1 MVVLNI
7 KDVCHECIHF
17 APDIAQYPGIKVTD
31 DVLPDGD
38 MIIECAHR
46 HTCQHWQ
53 DSSDTVIP
61 VVRNGRRQD
70 TDGPVKDCRMGGN
83 V

>member
-1 MVVLNI
+1 MFLDEEDLKNMVVLNI

-53 DSSDTVIP
+53 DDSDTVIEW
-61 VVRNGRRQD
+61 REDKNESE
-70 TDGPVKDCRMGGN
+70 
-83 V
+83 

>member
-1 MVVLNI
+1 MVNLNI

-17 APDIAQYPGIKVTD
+17 APDIAQYPGVKVIDD

-61 VVRNGRRQD
+61 WYEKGDSQD
-70 TDGPVKDCRMGGN
+70 EDA
-83 V
+83 